1 MIKIY
6 LIKNIINNKKYVG
19 QTSQT
24 INHRIRRQL
33 SGHGELSKTLK
44 KYGRDS
50 FTQEILEEVKTRKE
64 ADKRESFYINKYQT
78 LYPSGYNLQTG
89 GVGSYKICDATR
101 EKLRESHIG
110 KKASP
115 EQRKNMSE
123 AQKIAQ
129 LKPSVVADKKE
140 RMSGNKYCVGRKP
153 WNKGLENCF
162 GKEIKCIEL
171 DMIFPSIAEASRK
184 LKIDGSGIA
193 KVLSGKRNH
202 CGGYKFEYGTL
213 T

>member
-1 MIKIY
+1 MIT
-6 LIKNIINNKKYVG
+6 NKKNGKKYIG
-19 QTSQT
+19 QTIQKFS
-24 INHRIRRQL
+24 RRWSHHLNQGNAL
-33 SGHGELSKTLK
+33 FSAVK
-44 KYGRDS
+44 KYGKDN
-50 FTQEILEEVKTRKE
+50 FKQEIIDEAKTIEELNSKE
-64 ADKRESFYINKYQT
+64 KFWIKKHNT
-78 LYPSGYNLQTG
+78 LSPNGYNLTTG
-89 GVGSYKICDATR
+89 GEGFTVS
-101 EKLRESHIG
+101 EESKKRMSLAHIG

-115 EQRKNMSE
+115 EQLKNMSE